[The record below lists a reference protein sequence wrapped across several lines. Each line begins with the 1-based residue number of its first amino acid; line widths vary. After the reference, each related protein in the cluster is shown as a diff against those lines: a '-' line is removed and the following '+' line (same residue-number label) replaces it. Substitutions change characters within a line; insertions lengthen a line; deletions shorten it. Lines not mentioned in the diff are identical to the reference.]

1 MNYLDLREQK
11 ENIIRNISQSDSSIL
26 SVRINVPGEHKKFEW
41 SYKIHRHACE
51 LLELYLCNESMKYE
65 KIEESFSV
73 NYYEDLSLYKIDSDP
88 WAIKKIAMI
97 LESQDEFGRLLDI
110 DVYDSFGQ
118 CLSRGELNLPT
129 RKCFICDEPAFIC
142 GRTRKHT
149 TQELHQFMIL
159 IAEKLKDK

>member
-11 ENIIRNISQSDSSIL
+11 EKIIRNTSQSDRSIL

-41 SYKIHRHACE
+41 SYKIHRHACA
-51 LLELYLCNESMKYE
+51 LLELNLVNEAIKYE
-65 KIEESFSV
+65 QIEESFCN
-73 NYYEDLSLYKIDSDP
+73 NYYEILTLYKIESDP

-97 LESQDEFGRLLDI
+97 LENQDDFGRLLDI
-110 DVYDSFGQ
+110 DVYDSSGQ
-118 CLSRGELNLPT
+118 CLSRDDLNVPT
-129 RKCFICDEPAFIC
+129 RKCFICDEPAFMC

-149 TQELHQFMIL
+149 IQELHEFMIL